1 MNSIVAHLKQRKEEL
16 GLTNKQLSTMSGVPY
31 GTVCRVLSK
40 IDGTSN
46 VQTLKDLAVA
56 LNISID
62 EAIGMG
68 PSPESD
74 EYAGQNSHD
83 SSLSS
88 SLDEGKI
95 DARYIKTVTDSYEAL
110 LEERQKLLD
119 VKDQALESKEKWL
132 LRLFIA
138 CCVLVGIIVAILVFD
153 LFNPSVG
160 FFRH

>member
-1 MNSIVAHLKQRKEEL
+1 
-16 GLTNKQLSTMSGVPY
+16 MSGVPY

-40 IDGTSN
+40 IDGTPN